1 MRIFSALSVSLAH
14 AALVSRASAFT
25 LSMMGGDLTKS
36 GISEAPKK
44 WMGGAGIGKIQL
56 DGNIGTSTRCQYDM
70 VLVERIQG
78 KPATASGLF
87 VPDEDLPA
95 LHLAKVL
102 SVGPGMQQESG
113 IITRM
118 PDIKSGDYVI
128 VKNPWGIGPRDEE
141 TGDGRK
147 LSFVR
152 GQDIAAG
159 GFQVVREDGDI
170 GHDDR

>member
-1 MRIFSALSVSLAH
+1 MKLLSTILFSLTQAVLFARTCSALQLTMN
-14 AALVSRASAFT
+14 LV
-25 LSMMGGDLTKS
+25 KS
-36 GISEAPKK
+36 GISEKPKK
-44 WMGGAGIGKIQL
+44 WFGGAGVGKVEL
-56 DGNIGTSTRCQYDM
+56 DSNVGSKTQCQYDM

-78 KPATASGLF
+78 QPKQDSGLF
-87 VPDEDLPA
+87 IPDEDLPP
-95 LHLAKVL
+95 LHLGRVL
-102 SVGPGMQQESG
+102 SVGPGFEEESG
-113 IITRM
+113 ILRPM
-118 PDIKSGDYVI
+118 PTISVGDYVV

-170 GHDDR
+170 GHDDN